1 MHFLSFFYF
10 YFFNCCGIMNNNRI
24 FYLDAIRS
32 FAIISVLLVHVSAFT
47 QPAIIPQ
54 YDLGPSIN
62 WWIYNFDI
70 NFFRCG
76 VDLFLM
82 LTGALLLGRKWEI
95 KSFLIKK
102 IPRIINPFIFWT
114 IVSSI
119 LFVCCYGFLYFA
131 IPPFNGVSEVINF
144 IFTSQGIFTHYW
156 YFWMIL
162 GVYLTIPVYNL
173 FVSNASQNE
182 LEYVIIIWVLSS
194 FLFFEPFIKMPNYL
208 IYLSSPI
215 GFVIA
220 GYYLKNTDR
229 KILNNP
235 YFGLC
240 CIFLSVLFSMLLGFI
255 YSNSQAI
262 AGWNRYS
269 IFPTI
274 ESIGIFILFKNFYK
288 FNLHF
293 SKFNNL
299 KNILINCVHSLAKCS
314 YGIYLF
320 HLIVLYLVNGVI
332 YYSFNGRFKLWSL
345 LLFVLTLAISWIVI
359 AILEKI
365 PYVKDFVT

>member
-1 MHFLSFFYF
+1 
-10 YFFNCCGIMNNNRI
+10 MNNNRI
-24 FYLDAIRS
+24 VYFDFIRS
-32 FAIISVLLVHVSAFT
+32 FAIISVLVIHVSAFT
-47 QPAIIPQ
+47 CVSIIPQ
-54 YDLGPSIN
+54 FDLGPSLN

-70 NFFRCG
+70 NFFKCG

-82 LTGALLLGRKWEI
+82 LTGALLLSRKWNI

-102 IPRIINPFIFWT
+102 IPRIIKPFIFWT
-114 IVSSI
+114 VVSLI
-119 LFVCCYGFLYFA
+119 LFLGCYKFLYFN
-131 IPPFNGVSEVINF
+131 IPPFNSFTEIINF

-162 GVYLTIPVYNL
+162 GVYLTIPIYNL
-173 FVSNASQNE
+173 FVLNASQNE
-182 LEYVIIIWVLSS
+182 LEYFMIIWILSS
-194 FLFFEPFIKMPNYL
+194 FLFFDPLHKLPNYL

-220 GYYLKNTDR
+220 GYYLRITNR

-235 YFGLC
+235 YFALC
-240 CIFLSVLFSMLLGFI
+240 CIFLSVSLSMLFSFI
-255 YSNSQAI
+255 YSNSQVI
-262 AGWNRYS
+262 VEWNRYS
-269 IFPTI
+269 IFPAV
-274 ESIGIFILFKNFYK
+274 ESIGIFILFKNFHK
-288 FNLHF
+288 LNLHF
-293 SKFNNL
+293 FKFHKL

-332 YYSFNGRFKLWSL
+332 YASFNGRFKLWSL
-345 LLFVLTLAISWIVI
+345 LLFVLTLFISWSII

-365 PYVKDFVT
+365 PHMKEFVT